1 MALVGGV
8 SLIIDEPQIKQ
19 GVLLA
24 TGMLLTYIFASIGY
38 NILKRKKYGFYD
50 YVFLYML
57 SNRHWNLN
65 LV

>member
-38 NILKRKKYGFYD
+38 NILKR
-50 YVFLYML
+50 
-57 SNRHWNLN
+57 
-65 LV
+65 